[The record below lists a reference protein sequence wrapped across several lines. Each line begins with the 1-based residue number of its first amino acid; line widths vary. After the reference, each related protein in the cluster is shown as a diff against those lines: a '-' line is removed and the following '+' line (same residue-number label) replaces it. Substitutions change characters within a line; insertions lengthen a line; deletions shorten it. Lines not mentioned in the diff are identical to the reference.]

1 MNSGKAEAR
10 PTLQGQRI
18 KTRKRDEKERTDPQ
32 AFRDSI
38 IAAFSDILNQ
48 KSSPNSEVTEVSAEI
63 QTVNNG
69 SHKANPLSKSHLD
82 QLSKFLDE
90 KGSSKD
96 PFYDYKV
103 YGEHLLD
110 ILLAGGLLGKLMMR
124 CGVADIS
131 NLFFAA
137 PGGTIITDQDTS
149 KIFKTD
155 LCIFACPAD
164 DVDLI
169 RDFAQVFIKLVRRY
183 KYLERPLE
191 EEFKKVIRFLKGFAP
206 DERNKLARVVG
217 FLLATGQLNPAVVGS
232 ALNDSIIKDGIAGEF
247 LVTVLQTWLKE
258 KDPSTVW
265 TGIRK
270 AGVDQKIMD
279 FFPANKRTAEN
290 LEVTFVSAGMGPLL
304 EFQKAGLGDRAKREL
319 QGHVSELVK
328 ESAPVKEIV
337 SRVEDFV
344 SRNKMSE
351 SEVVVLLWNTLMNSI
366 EWNKKEE
373 LVAEQALKHLKGYT
387 TLLGTF
393 TTTVKSELALMNRV
407 QEYSYENMSFLK
419 VFYKIIQ
426 LFYKGL

>member
-1 MNSGKAEAR
+1 
-10 PTLQGQRI
+10 
-18 KTRKRDEKERTDPQ
+18 
-32 AFRDSI
+32 
-38 IAAFSDILNQ
+38 
-48 KSSPNSEVTEVSAEI
+48 
-63 QTVNNG
+63 
-69 SHKANPLSKSHLD
+69 
-82 QLSKFLDE
+82 
-90 KGSSKD
+90 
-96 PFYDYKV
+96 
-103 YGEHLLD
+103 
-110 ILLAGGLLGKLMMR
+110 MM
-124 CGVADIS
+124 IS
-131 NLFFAA
+131 NRFSTA
-137 PGGTIITDQDTS
+137 PGGTIITDQDPS
-149 KIFKTD
+149 KPFKTD
-155 LCIFACPAD
+155 LCVFACPVEDA
-164 DVDLI
+164 DLI

-191 EEFKKVIRFLKGFAP
+191 EEFKKVIRFLKGFTP

-247 LVTVLQTWLKE
+247 LVTVLQTWLTE

-279 FFPANKRTAEN
+279 FFPANKRTAES
-290 LEVTFVSAGMGPLL
+290 LEVTFMSAGMGPLL

-328 ESAPVKEIV
+328 EGAPVKEIV
-337 SRVEDFV
+337 SKVEDFV

-426 LFYKGL
+426 LFYKGLFILFCFIN